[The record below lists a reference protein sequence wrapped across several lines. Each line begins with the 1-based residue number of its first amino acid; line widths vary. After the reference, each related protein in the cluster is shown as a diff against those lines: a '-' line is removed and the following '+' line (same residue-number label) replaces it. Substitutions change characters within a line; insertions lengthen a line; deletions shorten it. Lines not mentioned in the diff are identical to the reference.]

1 MPTQATIIEMSLSN
15 DVKRS
20 LDVRR
25 LDIAIQREVR
35 IPMKHSKAKVKRRNH
50 LTPRLTAK
58 AVVSP
63 HPEESQDLP
72 LDIFLEDDE
81 LGAPLDEPAETDAR
95 WDTMDVSGEEID
107 DLVPETP
114 SLQELHEGD
123 GDLEDENT
131 VSGVDNPV
139 LLYLQEAGTVP
150 LLKPEDEVRIAKQ
163 IVALKAHLREV
174 VQQYGPQL
182 PDNLTVETTTPT
194 EAEDWVAEI
203 VRQVRIWVNRIEHG
217 EAAAVQRDV
226 RLAPKKVS
234 QLWTAMQRIL
244 AELEET
250 KGAMVN
256 ANLRLVVAI
265 AKKYI
270 NRGLPLLDLIQE
282 GNIGLMRAVEKFDYR
297 LGFRFSTY
305 ASWWIR
311 QAIARAIAE
320 QARTVRMPVHV
331 SESMGR
337 LKRVANNLRKDLERE
352 PTAQELADALQL
364 SIEKIRTM
372 QASAKPMLS
381 LETPIADGQS
391 RLGDFIPDRTFIS
404 PVAAAIEEELNEYLN
419 SCLQALSPRE
429 EFILRARFGLSNG
442 EVRTLEEI
450 GKELKLSRERVR
462 QIEARALEKL
472 RHPSRNRRLRGF
484 LEN

>member
-1 MPTQATIIEMSLSN
+1 
-15 DVKRS
+15 
-20 LDVRR
+20 
-25 LDIAIQREVR
+25 
-35 IPMKHSKAKVKRRNH
+35 MKHSKAKATRRKH
-50 LTPRLTAK
+50 LAPRQTAK
-58 AVVSP
+58 AVAP
-63 HPEESQDLP
+63 PPDEAQELP
-72 LDIFLEDDE
+72 LDLLLEEEDLE
-81 LGAPLDEPAETDAR
+81 APLDEAIEPDPQWTGVELE
-95 WDTMDVSGEEID
+95 GEEID
-107 DLVPETP
+107 ALIGAEPT
-114 SLQELHEGD
+114 LHELREGEPEA
-123 GDLEDENT
+123 EDEGG
-131 VSGVDNPV
+131 VSGADNPV

-150 LLKPEDEVRIAKQ
+150 LLKPEDEVRIAKH
-163 IVALKAHLREV
+163 IVDLKVRFYEAL
-174 VQQYGPQL
+174 QQFNVKL
-182 PDNLTVETTTPT
+182 PEALAAKTPT
-194 EAEDWVAEI
+194 SPDADDWVVEVI
-203 VRQVRIWVNRIEHG
+203 QHVRGWVNRLDRG
-217 EAAAVQRDV
+217 EGLAVQRESG
-226 RLAPKKVS
+226 LTAKKLR
-234 QLWTAMQRIL
+234 QLWHTLQRL
-244 AELEET
+244 QAELEET

-282 GNIGLMRAVEKFDYR
+282 GNIGLMRAVEKFDHR

-337 LKRVANNLRKDLERE
+337 LKRVANHLRKDLERE

-364 SIEKIRTM
+364 PVEKIRTM

-404 PVAAAIEEELNEYLN
+404 PVNAAIEEELHEYLN
-419 SCLQALSPRE
+419 ACLKALTPRE
-429 EFILRARFGLSNG
+429 EFILRARFGLDNG

-484 LEN
+484 LDN

>member
-1 MPTQATIIEMSLSN
+1 MRNS
-15 DVKRS
+15 
-20 LDVRR
+20 
-25 LDIAIQREVR
+25 
-35 IPMKHSKAKVKRRNH
+35 KVKATRRKRAI
-50 LTPRLTAK
+50 PRQTTK
-58 AVVSP
+58 AVAP
-63 HPEESQDLP
+63 PPDEAQELP
-72 LDIFLEDDE
+72 LDLYLEEEE
-81 LGAPLDEPAETDAR
+81 LGVPTDEAIKPAPQWTGLDL
-95 WDTMDVSGEEID
+95 DVDEID
-107 DLVPETP
+107 DLMATEPT
-114 SLQELHEGD
+114 LHELREGEQEAEEE
-123 GDLEDENT
+123 GT
-131 VSGVDNPV
+131 VSGADNPV

-150 LLKPEDEVRIAKQ
+150 LLKPEDEVRIAKH
-163 IVALKAHLREV
+163 IVDLKARFYDVL
-174 VQQYGPQL
+174 QKFKPKL
-182 PDNLTVETTTPT
+182 PAKFSTETSMAS
-194 EAEDWVAEI
+194 EADDWVMEVLQH
-203 VRQVRIWVNRIEHG
+203 VRSWVNRLEAG
-217 EAAAVQRDV
+217 ETTAVQRESG
-226 RLAPKKVS
+226 LTPKKLL
-234 QLWTAMQRIL
+234 QLAQAL
-244 AELEET
+244 EQVQAEIEDT
-250 KGAMVN
+250 KAAMVN

-282 GNIGLMRAVEKFDYR
+282 GNIGLMRAVEKFDHR

-337 LKRVANNLRKDLERE
+337 LKRVANHLRKDLERE

-364 SIEKIRTM
+364 PVEKIRTM

-381 LETPIADGQS
+381 LETPIAEGQS
-391 RLGDFIPDRTFIS
+391 RLSDFIPDRTFIS
-404 PVAAAIEEELNEYLN
+404 PVTAAIEEDLHEYLN
-419 SCLQALSPRE
+419 ACLKALTPRE
-429 EFILRARFGLSNG
+429 EFILRARFGLGSG

-484 LEN
+484 LDN

>member
-1 MPTQATIIEMSLSN
+1 MRQSKPKVTRR
-15 DVKRS
+15 KR
-20 LDVRR
+20 L
-25 LDIAIQREVR
+25 A
-35 IPMKHSKAKVKRRNH
+35 
-50 LTPRLTAK
+50 PRLNAK
-58 AVVSP
+58 AVAP
-63 HPEESQDLP
+63 PPPEEPQELP
-72 LDIFLEDDE
+72 LDLFLEDDD
-81 LGAPLDEPAETDAR
+81 LGAPIDEAVETDTQ
-95 WDTMDVSGEEID
+95 WENLDVPGEEID
-107 DLVPETP
+107 DLMPDTP
-114 SLQELHEGD
+114 ALQELREGE

-131 VSGVDNPV
+131 ASGVDNPV

-150 LLKPEDEVRIAKQ
+150 LLKPEDEVRIAKR
-163 IVALKAHLREV
+163 IVALKARLREI
-174 VQQYGPQL
+174 VQEYGPQL
-182 PDNLTVETTTPT
+182 PEALSAETTTPT
-194 EAEDWVAEI
+194 EAEDWVTEV
-203 VRQVRIWVNRIEHG
+203 VREVRSWVSRIEHG
-217 EAAAVQRDV
+217 EEAGIQRDV
-226 RLAPKKVS
+226 RLPPKKIL
-234 QLWTAMQRIL
+234 QLWTAMQYVL
-244 AELEET
+244 AELDET
-250 KGAMVN
+250 KGSMVN

-282 GNIGLMRAVEKFDYR
+282 GNIGLMRAVEKFDHR

-337 LKRVANNLRKDLERE
+337 LKRMANNLRKDLERE

-364 SIEKIRTM
+364 SIDKIRTM

-429 EFILRARFGLSNG
+429 EFILRARFGLGNL

>member
-1 MPTQATIIEMSLSN
+1 M
-15 DVKRS
+15 RY
-20 LDVRR
+20 
-25 LDIAIQREVR
+25 
-35 IPMKHSKAKVKRRNH
+35 SKAKATRRKRPA
-50 LTPRLTAK
+50 PRLSAQ
-58 AVVSP
+58 AVAP
-63 HPEESQDLP
+63 PPPEEPQELP
-72 LDIFLEDDE
+72 LDLFLEDDE
-81 LGAPLDEPAETDAR
+81 LGTPLEETVETDAQ
-95 WDTMDVSGEEID
+95 WDGMDVQGEEID
-107 DLVPETP
+107 DLLPDTP
-114 SLQELHEGD
+114 TLQDLREGES
-123 GDLEDENT
+123 DLEDENT
-131 VSGVDNPV
+131 ASGVDNPV

-163 IVALKAHLREV
+163 IVALKARLREV
-174 VQQYGPQL
+174 VQHYGPRL
-182 PDNLTVETTTPT
+182 PDALMGETTTPT
-194 EAEDWVAEI
+194 EAEDWVTEI
-203 VRQVRIWVNRIEHG
+203 VRHVRIWVNRIEHG
-217 EAAAVQRDV
+217 EGAAVQREM
-226 RLAPKKVS
+226 RLTPKKVL
-234 QLWTAMQRIL
+234 QLWEAMQQVL
-244 AELEET
+244 VELEET

-282 GNIGLMRAVEKFDYR
+282 GNIGLMRAVEKFDHR

-364 SIEKIRTM
+364 SIDKIRTM

-429 EFILRARFGLSNG
+429 EFIVRARFGLGNG

>member
-1 MPTQATIIEMSLSN
+1 MWN
-15 DVKRS
+15 DMT
-20 LDVRR
+20 LE
-25 LDIAIQREVR
+25 REVST
-35 IPMKHSKAKVKRRNH
+35 PMRQSKTKVTRRKR
-50 LTPRLTAK
+50 LAPRLNAK
-58 AVVSP
+58 AVAPPPVQEP
-63 HPEESQDLP
+63 QELP
-72 LDIFLEDDE
+72 LDLFLEDDD
-81 LGAPLDEPAETDAR
+81 LGAPLEEAVETDTR
-95 WDTMDVSGEEID
+95 WDTMDVPGEEID
-107 DLVPETP
+107 DLMPDTP
-114 SLQELHEGD
+114 ALQELREGD

-131 VSGVDNPV
+131 ASGVDNPV

-163 IVALKAHLREV
+163 IVALKARLREV
-174 VQQYGPQL
+174 VQEYGPQL
-182 PDNLTVETTTPT
+182 PEALSAETTTPT
-194 EAEDWVAEI
+194 ETEDWVTEVVHV
-203 VRQVRIWVNRIEHG
+203 VRSWVSRIEHG
-217 EAAAVQRDV
+217 EEAGVQRDV
-226 RLAPKKVS
+226 RLPPKKIL
-234 QLWTAMQRIL
+234 QLWTAMQYVL

-282 GNIGLMRAVEKFDYR
+282 GNIGLMRAVEKFDHR

-337 LKRVANNLRKDLERE
+337 LKRMANNLRKDLERE

-364 SIEKIRTM
+364 SIDKIRTM

-429 EFILRARFGLSNG
+429 EFILRARFGLGNV

>member
-1 MPTQATIIEMSLSN
+1 MQEAMTI
-15 DVKRS
+15 
-20 LDVRR
+20 
-25 LDIAIQREVR
+25 AREVR
-35 IPMKHSKAKVKRRNH
+35 TPMKQSRTKVSRRKR
-50 LTPRLTAK
+50 LAPRLDAK
-58 AVVSP
+58 TVAPPPV
-63 HPEESQDLP
+63 EEVQELP
-72 LDIFLEDDE
+72 LDLFLEDDD
-81 LGAPLDEPAETDAR
+81 LTAPIDEAVDTDTQWANLE
-95 WDTMDVSGEEID
+95 VPGEEID
-107 DLVPETP
+107 DLMPEP
-114 SLQELHEGD
+114 PGLQVLGEAE
-123 GDLEDENT
+123 GDLEDEST
-131 VSGVDNPV
+131 ASGMDNPV

-163 IVALKAHLREV
+163 IAALKERLREV
-174 VQQYGPQL
+174 VLEYGPQL
-182 PDNLTVETTTPT
+182 PEPLSAETTTPT
-194 EAEDWVAEI
+194 EAEDWVSAVVHE
-203 VRQVRIWVNRIEHG
+203 VRGWVSRIEG
-217 EAAAVQRDV
+217 GDEVGVQRDV
-226 RLAPKKVS
+226 RLSPKEIRE
-234 QLWTAMQRIL
+234 LWAAMQYIL
-244 AELEET
+244 AELDET

-337 LKRVANNLRKDLERE
+337 LKRMANNLRKDLERE

-381 LETPIADGQS
+381 LEAPIADGQS

-419 SCLQALSPRE
+419 NCLQALSPRE
-429 EFILRARFGLSNG
+429 EFILRARFGLGNL

>member
-1 MPTQATIIEMSLSN
+1 MRN
-15 DVKRS
+15 
-20 LDVRR
+20 
-25 LDIAIQREVR
+25 
-35 IPMKHSKAKVKRRNH
+35 SKAKATRRKH
-50 LTPRLTAK
+50 VTPRQTAK
-58 AVVSP
+58 AVAP
-63 HPEESQDLP
+63 PPDEAQELP
-72 LDIFLEDDE
+72 LELFLEEED
-81 LGAPLDEPAETDAR
+81 LGASVDETIESDPQWTS
-95 WDTMDVSGEEID
+95 MDMDGEEID
-107 DLVPETP
+107 ELISTGPT
-114 SLQELHEGD
+114 LQESPEGEQD
-123 GDLEDENT
+123 AEEEET
-131 VSGVDNPV
+131 VSGADNPV

-150 LLKPEDEVRIAKQ
+150 LLKPEDEVRIAKH
-163 IVALKAHLREV
+163 IFELKGRFCEV
-174 VQQYGPQL
+174 LQQFKAKFPEGLTAQMPL
-182 PDNLTVETTTPT
+182 SPDTDDCVVEVLQHVRG
-194 EAEDWVAEI
+194 WVH
-203 VRQVRIWVNRIEHG
+203 RLEHG
-217 EAAAVQRDV
+217 EGAAVQREAG
-226 RLAPKKVS
+226 LTSKKLL
-234 QLWTAMQRIL
+234 QLWQALQL
-244 AELEET
+244 LQAELNDT
-250 KGAMVN
+250 KAAMVN

-282 GNIGLMRAVEKFDYR
+282 GNIGLMRAVEKFDHK

-337 LKRVANNLRKDLERE
+337 LKRVANHLRKDLERE

-364 SIEKIRTM
+364 PVEKIRTM

-391 RLGDFIPDRTFIS
+391 RLGDFIPDRTFAS
-404 PVAAAIEEELNEYLN
+404 PVTAAIDEELHEYLN
-419 SCLQALSPRE
+419 ACLKALTPRE
-429 EFILRARFGLSNG
+429 ELILRARFGLGYG

-484 LEN
+484 LDN

>member
-1 MPTQATIIEMSLSN
+1 M
-15 DVKRS
+15 R
-20 LDVRR
+20 
-25 LDIAIQREVR
+25 
-35 IPMKHSKAKVKRRNH
+35 HSKTKVTRRKRVV
-50 LTPRLTAK
+50 PRLSAK
-58 AVVSP
+58 TVAP
-63 HPEESQDLP
+63 PPPEEPQDLP
-72 LDIFLEDDE
+72 LDLFLEEDE
-81 LGAPLDEPAETDAR
+81 LGPPLDDAGEPEAQ
-95 WDTMDVSGEEID
+95 WGSMDVQGEEMD
-107 DLVPETP
+107 DLISDAPT
-114 SLQELHEGD
+114 LHELREGE
-123 GDLEDENT
+123 GDLEDESA

-163 IVALKAHLREV
+163 IVALKARLREV
-174 VQQYGPQL
+174 VQQYGPRL
-182 PDNLTVETTTPT
+182 PEDLTAETTTPT
-194 EAEDWVAEI
+194 EAEDWVSEV
-203 VRQVRIWVNRIEHG
+203 VRHVRGWVNRCEHG
-217 EAAAVQRDV
+217 EGAVVQREA
-226 RLAPKKVS
+226 RLTPKKIL
-234 QLWTAMQRIL
+234 QLWAAMQQVL

-250 KGAMVN
+250 KAAMVN

-282 GNIGLMRAVEKFDYR
+282 GNIGLMRAVEKFDHR

-337 LKRVANNLRKDLERE
+337 LKRVANSLRKDLERE

-364 SIEKIRTM
+364 SIDKIRTM

-404 PVAAAIEEELNEYLN
+404 PVVAAIEEELNEYLN
-419 SCLQALSPRE
+419 TCLQALSPRE
-429 EFILRARFGLSNG
+429 EYILRARFGLGNG

>member
-1 MPTQATIIEMSLSN
+1 M
-15 DVKRS
+15 R
-20 LDVRR
+20 
-25 LDIAIQREVR
+25 
-35 IPMKHSKAKVKRRNH
+35 HSKTKVTRRNH
-50 LTPRLTAK
+50 LAPRLSAK
-58 AVVSP
+58 AVAP
-63 HPEESQDLP
+63 PPPEESQELP
-72 LDIFLEDDE
+72 LDLFLEDDE
-81 LGAPLDEPAETDAR
+81 LGAPLEEAVETDTR
-95 WDTMDVSGEEID
+95 WSDMDVPGEEVD
-107 DLVPETP
+107 DLMPDT
-114 SLQELHEGD
+114 STLQELREGD

-163 IVALKAHLREV
+163 IVALKARLREV
-174 VQQYGPQL
+174 VQQYGPRL
-182 PDNLTVETTTPT
+182 PDDLTAETTTPT
-194 EAEDWVAEI
+194 EAEDWVTEV
-203 VRQVRIWVNRIEHG
+203 VRHVRTWINRIEHG
-217 EAAAVQRDV
+217 EGGAVQRDV
-226 RLAPKKVS
+226 RLPSKKIL
-234 QLWTAMQRIL
+234 QLWTVMQRIL
-244 AELEET
+244 IELEET

-282 GNIGLMRAVEKFDYR
+282 GNIGLMRAVEKFDHR

-364 SIEKIRTM
+364 SIDKIRTM

-429 EFILRARFGLSNG
+429 EFILRARFGLGNV

>member
-1 MPTQATIIEMSLSN
+1 
-15 DVKRS
+15 
-20 LDVRR
+20 
-25 LDIAIQREVR
+25 
-35 IPMKHSKAKVKRRNH
+35 MKNSKAKATWRKQMPSRQ
-50 LTPRLTAK
+50 TAK
-58 AVVSP
+58 AVARP
-63 HPEESQDLP
+63 PDEADEAQELP
-72 LDIFLEDDE
+72 LELFLEEEE
-81 LGAPLDEPAETDAR
+81 LGAPAEESIEPDPQ
-95 WDTMDVSGEEID
+95 WGTMDLDGEGVD
-107 DLVPETP
+107 DLLSTEST
-114 SLQELHEGD
+114 LQELGEGEQD
-123 GDLEDENT
+123 AEEEGT
-131 VSGVDNPV
+131 ASGADNPV

-150 LLKPEDEVRIAKQ
+150 LLKPEDEVRIAKH
-163 IVALKAHLREV
+163 IVDLKASVYEV
-174 VQQYGPQL
+174 LQRFKTKLPENLMVQ
-182 PDNLTVETTTPT
+182 TPT
-194 EAEDWVAEI
+194 SAEADDWVVEVLQH
-203 VRQVRIWVNRIEHG
+203 VRGWVNRLEHG
-217 EAAAVQRDV
+217 DGEAVQREAA
-226 RLAPKKVS
+226 LTPKKLL
-234 QLWTAMQRIL
+234 QLWQSL
-244 AELEET
+244 QQLQAELEDT
-250 KGAMVN
+250 KAAMVN

-282 GNIGLMRAVEKFDYR
+282 GNIGLMRAVEKFDHK

-337 LKRVANNLRKDLERE
+337 LKRAANHLRRDLERE

-364 SIEKIRTM
+364 PVEKIRTM

-391 RLGDFIPDRTFIS
+391 RLGDFIPDRTFIN
-404 PVAAAIEEELNEYLN
+404 PVTAAIEEELHEYL
-419 SCLQALSPRE
+419 SACLKALTPRE
-429 EFILRARFGLSNG
+429 EFILRARFGLGQG

-484 LEN
+484 LDN

>member
-1 MPTQATIIEMSLSN
+1 MRRDVTITM
-15 DVKRS
+15 
-20 LDVRR
+20 
-25 LDIAIQREVR
+25 EVR
-35 IPMKHSKAKVKRRNH
+35 TSMRQSKNKVTRRKR
-50 LTPRLTAK
+50 LAPRLNAQ
-58 AVVSP
+58 AVAP
-63 HPEESQDLP
+63 PPPEEPQELP
-72 LDIFLEDDE
+72 LDLFLEDDD
-81 LGAPLDEPAETDAR
+81 LGTPLDEAVEADAQWDNLDVPAE
-95 WDTMDVSGEEID
+95 DVD
-107 DLVPETP
+107 DLMPDTP
-114 SLQELHEGD
+114 ALQELREGE
-123 GDLEDENT
+123 GDLEDENAA
-131 VSGVDNPV
+131 SGVDNPV

-163 IVALKAHLREV
+163 IVALKARLRGV
-174 VQQYGPQL
+174 VQEYGPRL
-182 PDNLTVETTTPT
+182 PEALSAETTTPT
-194 EAEDWVAEI
+194 ETEDWVSEVVGE
-203 VRQVRIWVNRIEHG
+203 VRNWVSRIERG
-217 EAAAVQRDV
+217 EEADVQRAAG
-226 RLAPKKVS
+226 LSPKKVL
-234 QLWTAMQRIL
+234 QLWTAMQGVL
-244 AELEET
+244 AELDET
-250 KGAMVN
+250 KGAMAN

-282 GNIGLMRAVEKFDYR
+282 GNIGLMRAVEKFDHR

-337 LKRVANNLRKDLERE
+337 LKRMANNLRKNLERE

-364 SIEKIRTM
+364 SIDKIRTM

-404 PVAAAIEEELNEYLN
+404 PGTAAIEEELNEYLN
-419 SCLQALSPRE
+419 GCLKSLSPRE
-429 EFILRARFGLSNG
+429 EFILRARFGLGNV
-442 EVRTLEEI
+442 EIRTLEEI

>member
-1 MPTQATIIEMSLSN
+1 M
-15 DVKRS
+15 R
-20 LDVRR
+20 
-25 LDIAIQREVR
+25 
-35 IPMKHSKAKVKRRNH
+35 HSKDKAIRRKR
-50 LTPRLTAK
+50 LAPRLSAK
-58 AVVSP
+58 AVAP
-63 HPEESQDLP
+63 PPPEEPQELP
-72 LDIFLEDDE
+72 LDLFLDEDD
-81 LGAPLDEPAETDAR
+81 LGAPLDEAVETDAQ
-95 WDTMDVSGEEID
+95 WDNIDVQGEDSD
-107 DLVPETP
+107 DLMPDDAP
-114 SLQELHEGD
+114 AFQDLREGE

-131 VSGVDNPV
+131 ASGMDNPV

-163 IVALKAHLREV
+163 IAMLKARLREV
-174 VQQYGPQL
+174 VQHYGPRL
-182 PDNLTVETTTPT
+182 PDDLLAETATPT
-194 EAEDWVAEI
+194 EAEDWVTA
-203 VRQVRIWVNRIEHG
+203 VVLQVRGWVNRIEQG
-217 EAAAVQRDV
+217 EGPVVQREIG
-226 RLAPKKVS
+226 LSSKKIP
-234 QLWTAMQRIL
+234 QLWTAMQEVL

-282 GNIGLMRAVEKFDYR
+282 GNIGLMRAVEKFDHR

-337 LKRVANNLRKDLERE
+337 LKRMANNLRKDLERE

-364 SIEKIRTM
+364 SIDKIRTM

-429 EFILRARFGLSNG
+429 EFILRARFGLGNV

>member
-1 MPTQATIIEMSLSN
+1 MRN
-15 DVKRS
+15 
-20 LDVRR
+20 
-25 LDIAIQREVR
+25 
-35 IPMKHSKAKVKRRNH
+35 SKAKATRRKIV
-50 LTPRLTAK
+50 TPRQTAK
-58 AVVSP
+58 AIAPPSP
-63 HPEESQDLP
+63 AESQEVP
-72 LDIFLEDDE
+72 LDLLLEEEELAASLDETIARDPQWMSLDEEELDE
-81 LGAPLDEPAETDAR
+81 LMSPGPTLHELPEAEQDVEEEAA
-95 WDTMDVSGEEID
+95 VSGA
-107 DLVPETP
+107 
-114 SLQELHEGD
+114 
-123 GDLEDENT
+123 
-131 VSGVDNPV
+131 DNPV

-150 LLKPEDEVRIAKQ
+150 LLKPEDEVRIAKR
-163 IVALKAHLREV
+163 IVDLKGRFLEV
-174 VQQYGPQL
+174 LQQSKAKL
-182 PDNLTVETTTPT
+182 PKELTESMLTSPGGD
-194 EAEDWVAEI
+194 DWVAE
-203 VRQVRIWVNRIEHG
+203 VLQHARGWVNCLEHG
-217 EAAAVQRDV
+217 EEAAVHHETGLTAKRV
-226 RLAPKKVS
+226 T
-234 QLWTAMQRIL
+234 QLWRVLEGLQ
-244 AELEET
+244 AEIEDT
-250 KGAMVN
+250 KAAMVN

-282 GNIGLMRAVEKFDYR
+282 GNIGLMRAVEKFDHT

-337 LKRVANNLRKDLERE
+337 LKRVANHLRKDLERE

-364 SIEKIRTM
+364 SVEKIRTM

-391 RLGDFIPDRTFIS
+391 RLADFIPDRTFIS
-404 PVAAAIEEELNEYLN
+404 PVTAAIDEELHEYLN
-419 SCLQALSPRE
+419 ACLKALTPRE
-429 EFILRARFGLSNG
+429 DYILRARFGLGHG

-472 RHPSRNRRLRGF
+472 RHPSRNRRLRSF
-484 LEN
+484 LDN

>member
-1 MPTQATIIEMSLSN
+1 M
-15 DVKRS
+15 R
-20 LDVRR
+20 
-25 LDIAIQREVR
+25 
-35 IPMKHSKAKVKRRNH
+35 HSKAKATRRKR
-50 LTPRLTAK
+50 LAPRLSAK
-58 AVVSP
+58 AVAPPPS
-63 HPEESQDLP
+63 EEPQELP
-72 LDIFLEDDE
+72 LDLFLEDDE
-81 LGAPLDEPAETDAR
+81 LGAPLEEAVETDAG
-95 WDTMDVSGEEID
+95 WDSMDVQGEEID
-107 DLVPETP
+107 DLIPDAPT
-114 SLQELHEGD
+114 LQELPD
-123 GDLEDENT
+123 GESDLEDENT

-163 IVALKAHLREV
+163 IVALKTRLRQV
-174 VQQYGPQL
+174 VQGYGPRL
-182 PDNLTVETTTPT
+182 PDALTAETTTPT
-194 EAEDWVAEI
+194 EAEDWVTDV
-203 VRQVRIWVNRIEHG
+203 VRHVRSWVHRIEHG
-217 EAAAVQRDV
+217 EGVVVQRDV
-226 RLAPKKVS
+226 RLTPKKIL
-234 QLWTAMQRIL
+234 QLWEAMQRVL

-282 GNIGLMRAVEKFDYR
+282 GNIGLMRAVEKFDHR

-337 LKRVANNLRKDLERE
+337 LKRVANSLRKDLERE

-364 SIEKIRTM
+364 SIDKIRTM

-404 PVAAAIEEELNEYLN
+404 PVAAAIEEELTEYLN

-429 EFILRARFGLSNG
+429 EFILRARFGLGNG

>member
-1 MPTQATIIEMSLSN
+1 M
-15 DVKRS
+15 R
-20 LDVRR
+20 
-25 LDIAIQREVR
+25 
-35 IPMKHSKAKVKRRNH
+35 HSKDKATRRKR
-50 LTPRLTAK
+50 LAPRLSAK
-58 AVVSP
+58 AAAP
-63 HPEESQDLP
+63 PPPEEPQELP
-72 LDIFLEDDE
+72 LDLFLDD
-81 LGAPLDEPAETDAR
+81 
-95 WDTMDVSGEEID
+95 D
-107 DLVPETP
+107 DLGTPLEEAVETEAQWDNIDVQEEDSDDLMP
-114 SLQELHEGD
+114 DAPTLQDLREGE

-131 VSGVDNPV
+131 ASGMDNPV

-163 IVALKAHLREV
+163 IAMLKARLREV
-174 VQQYGPQL
+174 VQHYGPRL
-182 PDNLTVETTTPT
+182 PDDLLAETATPT
-194 EAEDWVAEI
+194 EAEDWVTAV
-203 VRQVRIWVNRIEHG
+203 VRQVRGWVNRIEQG
-217 EAAAVQRDV
+217 EGLVVQREIG
-226 RLAPKKVS
+226 LSSKKIL
-234 QLWTAMQRIL
+234 QLWTAMQEVL

-282 GNIGLMRAVEKFDYR
+282 GNIGLMRAVEKFDHR

-337 LKRVANNLRKDLERE
+337 LKRMANNLRKDLERE

-364 SIEKIRTM
+364 SIDKIRTM

-429 EFILRARFGLSNG
+429 EFILRARFGLGNV

>member
-1 MPTQATIIEMSLSN
+1 M
-15 DVKRS
+15 
-20 LDVRR
+20 
-25 LDIAIQREVR
+25 AIQREVR
-35 IPMKHSKAKVKRRNH
+35 IPMRHSKAKEKRRNH

-58 AVVSP
+58 AVAP
-63 HPEESQDLP
+63 QPPEESQELP
-72 LDIFLEDDE
+72 LDLFMEDDE
-81 LGAPLDEPAETDAR
+81 LGAPLDETVEADAR
-95 WDTMDVSGEEID
+95 WGNMDVPGEEID
-107 DLVPETP
+107 DLMPDTP
-114 SLQELHEGD
+114 TLQELREAD

-131 VSGVDNPV
+131 ASGVDNPV

-163 IVALKAHLREV
+163 IVALKARLRDV
-174 VQQYGPQL
+174 VQQYDPQL
-182 PDNLTVETTTPT
+182 PDNLTAETTTPT
-194 EAEDWVAEI
+194 ETEDWVAEI
-203 VRQVRIWVNRIEHG
+203 VRHVRTWISRIEHG
-217 EAAAVQRDV
+217 EADAVQRDV
-226 RLAPKKVS
+226 RLSSKKIS
-234 QLWTAMQRIL
+234 HLWTAMQRVL
-244 AELEET
+244 VELEET

-282 GNIGLMRAVEKFDYR
+282 GNIGLMRAVEKFDHR

-404 PVAAAIEEELNEYLN
+404 PVTAAIEEELNEYLN

>member
-1 MPTQATIIEMSLSN
+1 
-15 DVKRS
+15 
-20 LDVRR
+20 
-25 LDIAIQREVR
+25 
-35 IPMKHSKAKVKRRNH
+35 MKHRKAKETRQKR
-50 LTPRLTAK
+50 LSPRFSAK
-58 AVVSP
+58 AVAPPSA
-63 HPEESQDLP
+63 EERRELP
-72 LDIFLEDDE
+72 LELFLEDDE
-81 LGAPLDEPAETDAR
+81 LSPPLDDAVETDAQ
-95 WDTMDVSGEEID
+95 WNGIGVNGEEID
-107 DLVPETP
+107 ELMPDAPP
-114 SLQELHEGD
+114 FQEFREGE

-131 VSGVDNPV
+131 ASGVDNPV

-163 IVALKAHLREV
+163 IVALKARLREV
-174 VQQYGPQL
+174 VQQYGPRL
-182 PDNLTVETTTPT
+182 PDALTAETTTPT
-194 EAEDWVAEI
+194 EAEDWVSDI
-203 VRQVRIWVNRIEHG
+203 VHHARNWVSRIEHG
-217 EAAAVQRDV
+217 EGVAVQRDV
-226 RLAPKKVS
+226 RLAPKKIL
-234 QLWTAMQRIL
+234 QLWAAMQQVL
-244 AELEET
+244 AELDET

-282 GNIGLMRAVEKFDYR
+282 GNIGLMRAVEKFDHR

-337 LKRVANNLRKDLERE
+337 LKRVANSLRKDLERE

-364 SIEKIRTM
+364 SIDKVRTM

-419 SCLQALSPRE
+419 GCLQALSPRE
-429 EFILRARFGLSNG
+429 EFILRARFGLGNG

>member
-1 MPTQATIIEMSLSN
+1 
-15 DVKRS
+15 
-20 LDVRR
+20 
-25 LDIAIQREVR
+25 
-35 IPMKHSKAKVKRRNH
+35 
-50 LTPRLTAK
+50 
-58 AVVSP
+58 
-63 HPEESQDLP
+63 
-72 LDIFLEDDE
+72 
-81 LGAPLDEPAETDAR
+81 
-95 WDTMDVSGEEID
+95 MDVPGEDID
-107 DLVPETP
+107 DLMPDTP
-114 SLQELHEGD
+114 TLQGLREGE

-131 VSGVDNPV
+131 ASGMDNPV

-163 IVALKAHLREV
+163 IATLKARLREV
-174 VQQYGPQL
+174 VQQYGPRL
-182 PDNLTVETTTPT
+182 PEDLMAETATPT
-194 EAEDWVAEI
+194 EAEDWVTD
-203 VRQVRIWVNRIEHG
+203 VVHQVRGWVNRIEHG
-217 EAAAVQRDV
+217 EGAVVQREIG
-226 RLAPKKVS
+226 LPPKKIQ
-234 QLWTAMQRIL
+234 QLWTAMQEVL

-282 GNIGLMRAVEKFDYR
+282 GNIGLMRAVEKFDHR

-337 LKRVANNLRKDLERE
+337 LKRMANNLRKDLERE

-364 SIEKIRTM
+364 SIDKIRTM

-429 EFILRARFGLSNG
+429 ELILRARFGLGNV

-450 GKELKLSRERVR
+450 GKQLKLSRERVR

>member
-1 MPTQATIIEMSLSN
+1 M
-15 DVKRS
+15 
-20 LDVRR
+20 
-25 LDIAIQREVR
+25 AIQREVR
-35 IPMKHSKAKVKRRNH
+35 IPMKHSKAKVKRRTH
-50 LTPRLTAK
+50 LIPHVTAK
-58 AVVSP
+58 AVTPPPS
-63 HPEESQDLP
+63 EESQELP
-72 LDIFLEDDE
+72 LDLFLEEDE
-81 LGAPLDEPAETDAR
+81 LVVPLDETVETSAQ
-95 WDTMDVSGEEID
+95 WGAIDVPGEESD
-107 DLVPETP
+107 DLMPDT
-114 SLQELHEGD
+114 STLQELREGD
-123 GDLEDENT
+123 GDLEDENP

-163 IVALKAHLREV
+163 IVALKARLREV

-182 PDNLTVETTTPT
+182 PDHLTAETTTPT
-194 EAEDWVAEI
+194 EAEDWVTEI
-203 VRQVRIWVNRIEHG
+203 VCHVRTWVNRIEHG
-217 EAAAVQRDV
+217 EPDAVQRDV
-226 RLAPKKVS
+226 RLPSKKIF

-244 AELEET
+244 LELEET

-282 GNIGLMRAVEKFDYR
+282 GNIGLMRAVEKFDHR

-364 SIEKIRTM
+364 SIDKIRTM

>member
-1 MPTQATIIEMSLSN
+1 MRN
-15 DVKRS
+15 
-20 LDVRR
+20 
-25 LDIAIQREVR
+25 
-35 IPMKHSKAKVKRRNH
+35 SKAKALRRKH
-50 LTPRLTAK
+50 VTPRQTAK
-58 AVVSP
+58 AVVP
-63 HPEESQDLP
+63 PPPDEAQELP
-72 LDIFLEDDE
+72 LELFLEEED
-81 LGAPLDEPAETDAR
+81 LGASVDEPV
-95 WDTMDVSGEEID
+95 VSDPQWVGIDYDGEEID
-107 DLVPETP
+107 ELPSSEPALQDLQDGEPDAE
-114 SLQELHEGD
+114 EEGAVN
-123 GDLEDENT
+123 GA
-131 VSGVDNPV
+131 DNPV

-150 LLKPEDEVRIAKQ
+150 LLKPEDEVRIAKH
-163 IVALKAHLREV
+163 IVDVKARFLDTL
-174 VQQYGPQL
+174 QQFKMKL
-182 PDNLTVETTTPT
+182 PEGLTVQTPL
-194 EAEDWVAEI
+194 APDADDWVLAVLEH
-203 VRQVRIWVNRIEHG
+203 VRGWTDRVERG
-217 EAAAVQRDV
+217 EGSEVQRETGLSP
-226 RLAPKKVS
+226 RKLR
-234 QLWTAMQRIL
+234 QLWQALQQL
-244 AELEET
+244 QVELEDT
-250 KGAMVN
+250 KAAMVN

-282 GNIGLMRAVEKFDYR
+282 GNIGLMRAVEKFDHT

-337 LKRVANNLRKDLERE
+337 LKRIANHLRKDLERE

-364 SIEKIRTM
+364 PVEKIRTM

-404 PVAAAIEEELNEYLN
+404 PVTAAIDEELHEYLN
-419 SCLQALSPRE
+419 ACLKALTQRE
-429 EFILRARFGLSNG
+429 ELILRARFGLGYG

-484 LEN
+484 LDN

>member
-1 MPTQATIIEMSLSN
+1 M
-15 DVKRS
+15 R
-20 LDVRR
+20 
-25 LDIAIQREVR
+25 
-35 IPMKHSKAKVKRRNH
+35 HSKANIKRRNH
-50 LTPRLTAK
+50 LAPRLTAK
-58 AVVSP
+58 AVAP
-63 HPEESQDLP
+63 PPPEESQELP
-72 LDIFLEDDE
+72 LDLFLEDDE
-81 LGAPLDEPAETDAR
+81 LGAPLEEAVETDAR
-95 WDTMDVSGEEID
+95 WSNMEVPGEEAD
-107 DLVPETP
+107 DLMPDT
-114 SLQELHEGD
+114 STLQELREGD

-150 LLKPEDEVRIAKQ
+150 LLKSEDEVRIAKQ
-163 IVALKAHLREV
+163 IVALKARLREV
-174 VQQYGPQL
+174 VQQYGPRL
-182 PDNLTVETTTPT
+182 PDDLTAETTTPT
-194 EAEDWVAEI
+194 EAEDWVTEV
-203 VRQVRIWVNRIEHG
+203 VRHVRTWINRIEHG
-217 EAAAVQRDV
+217 EGGAVQRDV
-226 RLAPKKVS
+226 RLPAKKIL

-244 AELEET
+244 IELEET

-282 GNIGLMRAVEKFDYR
+282 GNIGLMRAVEKFDHR

-352 PTAQELADALQL
+352 PTAQELAEALQL
-364 SIEKIRTM
+364 SIDKIRTM

-429 EFILRARFGLSNG
+429 EFILRARFGLGNG

>member
-1 MPTQATIIEMSLSN
+1 
-15 DVKRS
+15 
-20 LDVRR
+20 
-25 LDIAIQREVR
+25 
-35 IPMKHSKAKVKRRNH
+35 MKHSKAKATRRKR
-50 LTPRLTAK
+50 LSPRFSAK
-58 AVVSP
+58 TVAP
-63 HPEESQDLP
+63 PPAEETRELP
-72 LDIFLEDDE
+72 LDLFLEDDE
-81 LGAPLDEPAETDAR
+81 LTPPLDDAVETDAG
-95 WDTMDVSGEEID
+95 WDSMGVQREEID
-107 DLVPETP
+107 ELMPEAPTF
-114 SLQELHEGD
+114 QELREGE

-163 IVALKAHLREV
+163 IVALKARLRDV
-174 VQQYGPQL
+174 VQQYGPRL
-182 PDNLTVETTTPT
+182 PDALTAETTTPT
-194 EAEDWVAEI
+194 EAEDWVTDI
-203 VRQVRIWVNRIEHG
+203 VQHVRNWVNRIEHAEG
-217 EAAAVQRDV
+217 VTVQREV
-226 RLAPKKVS
+226 RLTPKKIL
-234 QLWTAMQRIL
+234 QLWAEMQHVL
-244 AELEET
+244 SELDET

-282 GNIGLMRAVEKFDYR
+282 GNIGLMRAVEKFDHR

-364 SIEKIRTM
+364 SIDKVRTM

-404 PVAAAIEEELNEYLN
+404 PVAAAIEEELTEYLN
-419 SCLQALSPRE
+419 SCLQGLSPRE
-429 EFILRARFGLSNG
+429 EFILRARFGLGNG

>member
-1 MPTQATIIEMSLSN
+1 MKNSKTKAT
-15 DVKRS
+15 
-20 LDVRR
+20 RR
-25 LDIAIQREVR
+25 GRVA
-35 IPMKHSKAKVKRRNH
+35 S
-50 LTPRLTAK
+50 RLTAK
-58 AVVSP
+58 AVAP
-63 HPEESQDLP
+63 QIAKATEPQELGLDL
-72 LDIFLEDDE
+72 FLEDEELSSTVDE
-81 LGAPLDEPAETDAR
+81 TVEAEPQWNSLDLE
-95 WDTMDVSGEEID
+95 GEEIETLISE
-107 DLVPETP
+107 DLPELPETD
-114 SLQELHEGD
+114 HEV
-123 GDLEDENT
+123 EDEET
-131 VSGVDNPV
+131 VSGADNPV

-150 LLKPEDEVRIAKQ
+150 LLKPEDEVRLAKQ
-163 IVALKAHLREV
+163 IAELKARFYKVLQQFKPRLPAEFSLESPTAPEADDRIGAV
-174 VQQYGPQL
+174 MRYVQGWL
-182 PDNLTVETTTPT
+182 
-194 EAEDWVAEI
+194 
-203 VRQVRIWVNRIEHG
+203 VRLEHG
-217 EAAAVQRDV
+217 EGATVQREAG
-226 RLAPKKVS
+226 LTAKKLR
-234 QLWTAMQRIL
+234 QLWSTLQRVQS
-244 AELEET
+244 ELEDT
-250 KGAMVN
+250 KAAMVN

-282 GNIGLMRAVEKFDYR
+282 GNIGLMRAVEKFDHR

-337 LKRVANNLRKDLERE
+337 LKRVANHLRKDLERE

-364 SIEKIRTM
+364 PVEKVRTM

-404 PVAAAIEEELNEYLN
+404 PVNAAIEEELHEYLN
-419 SCLQALSPRE
+419 ACLKALTPRE
-429 EFILRARFGLSNG
+429 EYILRARFGLGNG

-484 LEN
+484 LDN

>member
-1 MPTQATIIEMSLSN
+1 MQLDMTIH
-15 DVKRS
+15 
-20 LDVRR
+20 
-25 LDIAIQREVR
+25 REVR
-35 IPMKHSKAKVKRRNH
+35 IPLGHSKTKVTRRNH
-50 LTPRLTAK
+50 LAPRLSAK
-58 AVVSP
+58 AVAP
-63 HPEESQDLP
+63 PPPEESQELP
-72 LDIFLEDDE
+72 LDLFLEDDE
-81 LGAPLDEPAETDAR
+81 LGAPLEEAVETDTR
-95 WDTMDVSGEEID
+95 WSDMDVPGEEVD
-107 DLVPETP
+107 DLMPDT
-114 SLQELHEGD
+114 STLQELREGD

-163 IVALKAHLREV
+163 IVALKARLREV
-174 VQQYGPQL
+174 VQQYGPRL
-182 PDNLTVETTTPT
+182 PDDLTAETTTPT
-194 EAEDWVAEI
+194 EAEDWVTEV
-203 VRQVRIWVNRIEHG
+203 VRHVRTWINRIEHG
-217 EAAAVQRDV
+217 EGGAVQRDV
-226 RLAPKKVS
+226 RLPSKKIL
-234 QLWTAMQRIL
+234 QLWTVMQRIL
-244 AELEET
+244 IELEET

-282 GNIGLMRAVEKFDYR
+282 GNIGLMRAVEKFDHR

-364 SIEKIRTM
+364 SIDKIRTM

-429 EFILRARFGLSNG
+429 EFILRARFGLGNG

>member
-1 MPTQATIIEMSLSN
+1 
-15 DVKRS
+15 
-20 LDVRR
+20 
-25 LDIAIQREVR
+25 
-35 IPMKHSKAKVKRRNH
+35 
-50 LTPRLTAK
+50 
-58 AVVSP
+58 
-63 HPEESQDLP
+63 
-72 LDIFLEDDE
+72 
-81 LGAPLDEPAETDAR
+81 
-95 WDTMDVSGEEID
+95 
-107 DLVPETP
+107 
-114 SLQELHEGD
+114 
-123 GDLEDENT
+123 
-131 VSGVDNPV
+131 
-139 LLYLQEAGTVP
+139 LYLQEAGTVP

-163 IVALKAHLREV
+163 IVGLKARLREV
-174 VQQYGPQL
+174 VLEYGPQL
-182 PDNLTVETTTPT
+182 PETLSAEANTPT
-194 EAEDWVAEI
+194 EAEDWVSE
-203 VRQVRIWVNRIEHG
+203 VVHQVRSWVSRIERG
-217 EAAAVQRDV
+217 DDAGVQRDV
-226 RLAPKKVS
+226 GLSPKKIM
-234 QLWTAMQRIL
+234 QLWTAMQHVL
-244 AELEET
+244 AQLDET

-282 GNIGLMRAVEKFDYR
+282 GNIGLMRAVEKFDHR

-337 LKRVANNLRKDLERE
+337 LKRMANNLRKDLERE

-364 SIEKIRTM
+364 SIDKIRTM

-404 PVAAAIEEELNEYLN
+404 PIAAAIEEELNEYLN

-429 EFILRARFGLSNG
+429 EFILRARFGLGNV

-450 GKELKLSRERVR
+450 GRELKLSRERVR

>member
-1 MPTQATIIEMSLSN
+1 MS
-15 DVKRS
+15 DEPF
-20 LDVRR
+20 LDA
-25 LDIAIQREVR
+25 DEV
-35 IPMKHSKAKVKRRNH
+35 I
-50 LTPRLTAK
+50 
-58 AVVSP
+58 
-63 HPEESQDLP
+63 
-72 LDIFLEDDE
+72 
-81 LGAPLDEPAETDAR
+81 APLDEAVDTDLHWNSFTLESEA
-95 WDTMDVSGEEID
+95 TEEILAVEPVLGEAAEAD
-107 DLVPETP
+107 E
-114 SLQELHEGD
+114 EG
-123 GDLEDENT
+123 
-131 VSGVDNPV
+131 VVAGVDNPV

-150 LLKPEDEVRIAKQ
+150 LLRAEDEVRIAKQ
-163 IVALKAHLREV
+163 IKLNKERLLEAVRKHIPVVRGLPPFESTNRTETDEWMTEVLRRLKGWFA
-174 VQQYGPQL
+174 
-182 PDNLTVETTTPT
+182 
-194 EAEDWVAEI
+194 
-203 VRQVRIWVNRIEHG
+203 RIEQG
-217 EAAAVQRDV
+217 QAAAVAHETGV
-226 RLAPKKVS
+226 NAG
-234 QLWTAMQRIL
+234 RIRQVWK
-244 AELEET
+244 ELQDAQVALDEA
-250 KGAMVN
+250 KASMVN

-265 AKKYI
+265 GKKYI

-337 LKRVANNLRKDLERE
+337 LKRVSHQLRRNLERE
-352 PTAQELADALQL
+352 PTAPELAEALDL
-364 SIEKIRTM
+364 SVEKIRTM
-372 QASAKPMLS
+372 QASGKPTLS

-391 RLGDFIPDRTFIS
+391 RLGDFIADHTLMS
-404 PVAAAIEEELNEYLN
+404 PVDAAIEDEMNEYLN
-419 SCLQALSPRE
+419 NSLKTLTPRE
-429 EFILRARFGLSNG
+429 EYILRARFGLGDG

>member
-1 MPTQATIIEMSLSN
+1 M
-15 DVKRS
+15 R
-20 LDVRR
+20 
-25 LDIAIQREVR
+25 
-35 IPMKHSKAKVKRRNH
+35 HSKAEAKRRNH
-50 LTPRLTAK
+50 LAPRLSAK
-58 AVVSP
+58 AVAP
-63 HPEESQDLP
+63 PPPEESQELR

-81 LGAPLDEPAETDAR
+81 LGAPLDEAAETDAR
-95 WDTMDVSGEEID
+95 WGNMDVPGEEID
-107 DLVPETP
+107 DLMPDTQT
-114 SLQELHEGD
+114 LQELREGD

-163 IVALKAHLREV
+163 IVALKARLREV
-174 VQQYGPQL
+174 VQQYGPRL
-182 PDNLTVETTTPT
+182 PDDLTAETTTPT
-194 EAEDWVAEI
+194 EAEDWVSEV
-203 VRQVRIWVNRIEHG
+203 VRHVRTWVNRIEHG
-217 EAAAVQRDV
+217 EGGAVQRDV
-226 RLAPKKVS
+226 RLPSKKIS
-234 QLWTAMQRIL
+234 QLWTAMQRVL
-244 AELEET
+244 VELEET

-282 GNIGLMRAVEKFDYR
+282 GNIGLMRAVEKFDHR

-364 SIEKIRTM
+364 SIDKIRTM

-429 EFILRARFGLSNG
+429 EFILRARFGLGNG

>member
-1 MPTQATIIEMSLSN
+1 M
-15 DVKRS
+15 R
-20 LDVRR
+20 
-25 LDIAIQREVR
+25 
-35 IPMKHSKAKVKRRNH
+35 HSKAKATRRKH
-50 LTPRLTAK
+50 LAPRLSAK
-58 AVVSP
+58 AVTP
-63 HPEESQDLP
+63 PPPEEPQELP
-72 LDIFLEDDE
+72 LDLFLEDDE
-81 LGAPLDEPAETDAR
+81 LGAPLDEAVEPADG
-95 WDTMDVSGEEID
+95 WGNLDVPGEEID
-107 DLVPETP
+107 ELMPDAPM
-114 SLQELHEGD
+114 LQELREGEAD
-123 GDLEDENT
+123 IEDENT

-163 IVALKAHLREV
+163 IVALKARLREV
-174 VQQYGPQL
+174 VQQYGPRL
-182 PDNLTVETTTPT
+182 PDDLTAETTTPT
-194 EAEDWVAEI
+194 EAEDWVSEV
-203 VRQVRIWVNRIEHG
+203 VRHVRNWVNRIEHSEG
-217 EAAAVQRDV
+217 AAIQREV
-226 RLAPKKVS
+226 RLTPKKIL
-234 QLWTAMQRIL
+234 QLWAVMQQVL

-250 KGAMVN
+250 KAAMVN

-282 GNIGLMRAVEKFDYR
+282 GNIGLMHAVEKFDHR

-364 SIEKIRTM
+364 SVDKIRTM

-419 SCLQALSPRE
+419 GCLQALSPRE
-429 EFILRARFGLSNG
+429 EYILRARFGLGNG

>member
-1 MPTQATIIEMSLSN
+1 MAPSVGAEG
-15 DVKRS
+15 KRK
-20 LDVRR
+20 LMNHR
-25 LDIAIQREVR
+25 
-35 IPMKHSKAKVKRRNH
+35 KAKVARQQR
-50 LTPRLTAK
+50 TPHRL
-58 AVVSP
+58 AVKTVGEPQPEEGQELPDELFLDEDDVDTPLVGDAVAPDQQWDSLNL
-63 HPEESQDLP
+63 HPEAVAELIVDVPAVQ
-72 LDIFLEDDE
+72 E
-81 LGAPLDEPAETDAR
+81 LGE
-95 WDTMDVSGEEID
+95 SEEEEATTGI
-107 DLVPETP
+107 
-114 SLQELHEGD
+114 
-123 GDLEDENT
+123 
-131 VSGVDNPV
+131 DNPV

-150 LLKPEDEVRIAKQ
+150 LLKPADEVRIAKQ
-163 IVALKAHLREV
+163 IQAIKEQLLELIEKHLTMAPPSPALEAVRAAEPDEQIAKVIQQLRA
-174 VQQYGPQL
+174 
-182 PDNLTVETTTPT
+182 LTARIQRGEQVE
-194 EAEDWVAEI
+194 
-203 VRQVRIWVNRIEHG
+203 
-217 EAAAVQRDV
+217 VQRET
-226 RLAPKKVS
+226 RQSPEKTLH
-234 QLWTAMQRIL
+234 LWKEIQTLQGAL
-244 AELEET
+244 DEA
-250 KGAMVN
+250 KGSMVN

-265 AKKYI
+265 AKKYM

-337 LKRVANNLRKDLERE
+337 LKRVANQLRKNLERE
-352 PTAQELADALQL
+352 PTTQELAEVLQV

-381 LETPIADGQS
+381 LETPVADGQS
-391 RLGDFIPDRTFIS
+391 RLGDFIADNSFLS
-404 PVAAAIEEELNEYLN
+404 PVESAIEDEMIEYLN
-419 SCLQALSPRE
+419 GSLRTLTSRE
-429 EFILRARFGLSNG
+429 EFILRGRFGLGTG

>member
-1 MPTQATIIEMSLSN
+1 
-15 DVKRS
+15 
-20 LDVRR
+20 
-25 LDIAIQREVR
+25 
-35 IPMKHSKAKVKRRNH
+35 MKDSKAKVKRRTH

-58 AVVSP
+58 AVTP
-63 HPEESQDLP
+63 PPPDESQELP
-72 LDIFLEDDE
+72 LDLFLEDDE
-81 LGAPLDEPAETDAR
+81 LGAPLDEKVETNAR
-95 WDTMDVSGEEID
+95 WGDMDVPGEEID
-107 DLVPETP
+107 DLIPDTP
-114 SLQELHEGD
+114 TLQELREGD
-123 GDLEDENT
+123 SDLEDENT
-131 VSGVDNPV
+131 ASGVDNPV

-163 IVALKAHLREV
+163 IVALKARLREV
-174 VQQYGPQL
+174 VQHYGPQL
-182 PDNLTVETTTPT
+182 PGHMTAETTTPT
-194 EAEDWVAEI
+194 EAEDWVTEI
-203 VRQVRIWVNRIEHG
+203 VRYVRTWVNRIEHG
-217 EAAAVQRDV
+217 EADTIQHDV
-226 RLAPKKVS
+226 RLPSKKIL

-244 AELEET
+244 GELEET

-282 GNIGLMRAVEKFDYR
+282 GNIGLMRAVEKFDHR

-337 LKRVANNLRKDLERE
+337 LKRVANHLRKDLERE
-352 PTAQELADALQL
+352 PTAQELAEALQL
-364 SIEKIRTM
+364 SVEKIRTM

-404 PVAAAIEEELNEYLN
+404 PVNAAIEEELNEYLN
-419 SCLQALSPRE
+419 TCLKALTDRE
-429 EFILRARFGLSNG
+429 NFILRARFGIGNG

>member
-1 MPTQATIIEMSLSN
+1 MS
-15 DVKRS
+15 V
-20 LDVRR
+20 
-25 LDIAIQREVR
+25 
-35 IPMKHSKAKVKRRNH
+35 
-50 LTPRLTAK
+50 K
-58 AVVSP
+58 AVVP
-63 HPEESQDLP
+63 PPPEEPRELP
-72 LDIFLEDDE
+72 LDLFLEE
-81 LGAPLDEPAETDAR
+81 EEVGTPLDEGVEAEAQ
-95 WDTMDVSGEEID
+95 WNNMDVQGEEID
-107 DLVPETP
+107 DLMADDAA
-114 SLQELHEGD
+114 LRELREGD
-123 GDLEDENT
+123 GEVDDDSA

-163 IVALKAHLREV
+163 IVALKARLRQV
-174 VQQYGPQL
+174 VQNYGPEL
-182 PDNLTVETTTPT
+182 PDALVAETTTPT
-194 EAEDWVAEI
+194 EAEDWVAEV
-203 VRQVRIWVNRIEHG
+203 VRCVRSWVSRLEHG
-217 EAAAVQRDV
+217 EGTAVQREAH
-226 RLAPKKVS
+226 LSSKKIL
-234 QLWTAMQRIL
+234 QLWRAMQEVL
-244 AELEET
+244 AELEDT
-250 KGAMVN
+250 KAAMVN

-282 GNIGLMRAVEKFDYR
+282 GNIGLMRAVEKFDHR

-337 LKRVANNLRKDLERE
+337 LKRVANTLRKDLERE
-352 PTAQELADALQL
+352 PTAQELAEALQL

-419 SCLQALSPRE
+419 TCLQALSERE
-429 EFILRARFGLSNG
+429 EYILRARFGLGNG

>member
-1 MPTQATIIEMSLSN
+1 MRN
-15 DVKRS
+15 
-20 LDVRR
+20 
-25 LDIAIQREVR
+25 
-35 IPMKHSKAKVKRRNH
+35 SKAKAIRRKRAI
-50 LTPRLTAK
+50 PRQTAK
-58 AVVSP
+58 TVAP
-63 HPEESQDLP
+63 PPDETEELPIDLY
-72 LDIFLEDDE
+72 LEEE
-81 LGAPLDEPAETDAR
+81 LGAPQDETVEPAPQWTGLDL
-95 WDTMDVSGEEID
+95 DGDEID
-107 DLVPETP
+107 DLMATEPT
-114 SLQELHEGD
+114 LHELNEGEQD
-123 GDLEDENT
+123 TEDEGA
-131 VSGVDNPV
+131 VSGADNPV

-150 LLKPEDEVRIAKQ
+150 LLKPEDEVRIAKH
-163 IVALKAHLREV
+163 IVDLKTRFHQVLQQFNPKLPEALSAE
-174 VQQYGPQL
+174 P
-182 PDNLTVETTTPT
+182 PT
-194 EAEDWVAEI
+194 SPEADDWVVEVLQH
-203 VRQVRIWVNRIEHG
+203 VRSWIDRLDRG
-217 EAAAVQRDV
+217 EGAAVQREAG
-226 RLAPKKVS
+226 LSSKKLL
-234 QLWTAMQRIL
+234 QLGQALEQVQ
-244 AELEET
+244 AELEDT
-250 KGAMVN
+250 KAAMVN

-282 GNIGLMRAVEKFDYR
+282 GNIGLMRAVEKFDHK

-337 LKRVANNLRKDLERE
+337 LKRVANHLRKDLERE

-364 SIEKIRTM
+364 PVEKVRTM

-391 RLGDFIPDRTFIS
+391 RLGDFIPDRTFIN
-404 PVAAAIEEELNEYLN
+404 PVTAAIEEELHEYLN
-419 SCLQALSPRE
+419 ACLRALTPRE
-429 EFILRARFGLSNG
+429 EFILRARFGLANG
-442 EVRTLEEI
+442 EIRTLEEI

-484 LEN
+484 LDN